1 MTQSFTI
8 GLAGA
13 GNVAQALGR
22 CIEERGQRVSA
33 VASRSH
39 ARAREAARFIGGDA
53 RPVTY
58 EELASDRVIIAV
70 PDHAI
75 VEVARHLKPVSIVL
89 HTSGAL
95 SGMILRQQIGTAAS
109 YGSLHP
115 LQTFPTPSDGY
126 LTLPGC
132 AFAVDGEPDA
142 RAWAIEI
149 ATLMEGLVLE
159 IPSSARA
166 LYHAAAAM
174 ASNHLTA
181 TMDAAMETMVQVG
194 IDATTARRAL
204 AKISRAALENTLR
217 DGATAALTGP
227 VVRGD
232 AETVARHVEALWNSP
247 ATIQGLYRA
256 AAGHALEIARRRG
269 LPPEAVDAVRSSI
282 GHAHG

>member
-1 MTQSFTI
+1 MQ
-8 GLAGA
+8 
-13 GNVAQALGR
+13 
-22 CIEERGQRVSA
+22 ERGQQVSA

-39 ARAREAARFIGGDA
+39 ARAESAASFIGAGVRA
-53 RPVTY
+53 VTY

-70 PDHAI
+70 PDYAI
-75 VEVARHLKPVSIVL
+75 IEVARRLKPISMVL
-89 HTSGAL
+89 HTSGAM
-95 SGMILRQQIGTAAS
+95 SGMVLREQVGTASS

-115 LQTFPTPSDGY
+115 LQTLPTPADGY
-126 LTLPGC
+126 RTLPGC

-149 ATLMEGLVLE
+149 ATLMEGFVLE
-159 IPSSARA
+159 VPASARA

-181 TMDAAMETMVQVG
+181 TMDAAIETMVQVG
-194 IDATTARRAL
+194 LDRTTARRAL
-204 AKISRAALENTLR
+204 ANISRAALENTLR

-232 AETVARHVEALWNSP
+232 AETVARHVHALRDSP
-247 ATIQGLYRA
+247 GSIQELYRA

-269 LPPEAVDAVRSSI
+269 LPPEAGEAVRSSI
-282 GHAHG
+282 GHANG

>member
-1 MTQSFTI
+1 
-8 GLAGA
+8 
-13 GNVAQALGR
+13 VAQALGR
-22 CIEERGQRVSA
+22 CLQERGHCVSA
-33 VASRSH
+33 VASRSQ
-39 ARAREAARFIGGDA
+39 ARAESAASFIGVGVRA
-53 RPVTY
+53 VSY
-58 EELASDRVIIAV
+58 EELGSDRVILAV

-75 VEVARHLKPVSIVL
+75 AEVARRLKRVSMVL

-95 SGMILRQQIGTAAS
+95 SGMILREEVGTAAS

-126 LTLPGC
+126 RTLPGC
-132 AFAVDGEPDA
+132 ACAVDGEPDA

-149 ATLMEGLVLE
+149 ATLMEGLILE
-159 IPSSARA
+159 IPASARA

-181 TMDAAMETMVQVG
+181 TMDAAIETMVQVG
-194 IDATTARRAL
+194 IDSKTARRAL
-204 AKISRAALENTLR
+204 ANISRAALENTLR

-232 AETVARHVEALWNSP
+232 AGTVARHVDALRASP
-247 ATIQGLYRA
+247 VSIQELYRA
-256 AAGHALEIARRRG
+256 AARHALEIARRRG
-269 LPPEAVDAVRSSI
+269 LPPEAAAAVRSSI